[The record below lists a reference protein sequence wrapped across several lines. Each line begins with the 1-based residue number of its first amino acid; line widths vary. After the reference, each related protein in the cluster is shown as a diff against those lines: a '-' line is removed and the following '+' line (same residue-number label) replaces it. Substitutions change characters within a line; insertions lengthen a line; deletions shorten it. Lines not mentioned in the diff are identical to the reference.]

1 MQLAI
6 IWPQPFRHSGIIA
19 LRKLSLLLF
28 TVFFMIAGAAAW
40 GQENGAIDPER
51 AIDDHEIDARIEAI
65 FDEMG
70 GMNTVFVTVRS
81 GVVTLRGKV
90 REAALAEQAEAIAG
104 RVTGVVAVK
113 NEIEEV
119 TSLSLRLEPVYE
131 RLTKRAV
138 QTVAYI
144 PLLAVALVVWA
155 LIYAAGWY
163 CAGRDWPWNRI
174 APNSFIASL
183 LRQLVRLVFF
193 IGGAVMALD
202 ILGASALL
210 GTILGAAGI
219 VGLAIGFAVRDTV
232 ENYIASILLSVRQPF
247 SPKDYI
253 SIENYEGFVISLT
266 SRATILIDPDGN
278 HIRIPNAT
286 VFKSNIT
293 NYSRNPQRRFLFNIG
308 IAPESNSDKA
318 LELALAKI
326 RSLDFVLDD
335 PGPDGWIDEIGDS
348 TIKLK
353 LTGWIDQN
361 KTSFLKARSE
371 SMRLVKL
378 ELEANGIPLPEPT
391 YRLRIEGEGA
401 AAMSPKSGQPAAP
414 ETVPPEPEETTVA
427 NDTTPDQAVTR
438 KIEEERSHA
447 SKGDLLSEVPP
458 DDLNG

>member
-1 MQLAI
+1 MK
-6 IWPQPFRHSGIIA
+6 
-19 LRKLSLLLF
+19 KLPLLF
-28 TVFFMIAGAAAW
+28 FAVLFMIAGPTAW
-40 GQENGAIDPER
+40 GQENGTIDTEH
-51 AIDDHEIDARIEAI
+51 AIDDREIDARIEAI

-70 GMNTVFVTVRS
+70 GLQTVFVTVRS

-104 RVTGVVAVK
+104 RVAGVVAVK

-131 RLTKRAV
+131 RLRKRAV

-144 PLLAVALVVWA
+144 PLVAVALVVWV

-163 CAGRDWPWNRI
+163 VARRDWPWSRI

-183 LRQLVRLVFF
+183 LRQLVRLIFF
-193 IGGAVMALD
+193 IAGAVMALD

-253 SIENYEGFVISLT
+253 AIETYEGFVISLT

-293 NYSRNPQRRFLFNIG
+293 NYSRNPQRRFLFQIG
-308 IAPESNSDKA
+308 IAPESNSDRA
-318 LELALAKI
+318 LELALQKI
-326 RSLDFVLDD
+326 SSLDFVLAD

-348 TIKLK
+348 TIKLT

-361 KTSFLKARSE
+361 RTSFLKARSE

-378 ELEANGIPLPEPT
+378 ELEAHGIPLPEPT
-391 YRLRIEGEGA
+391 YRLRIEGESA
-401 AAMSPKSGQPAAP
+401 AALSGKPSREHAAP
-414 ETVPPEPEETTVA
+414 EKAPAEPEETTIA
-427 NDTTPDQAVTR
+427 NDTRPDQAVSR

-447 SKGDLLSEVPP
+447 SKGDLLSEVSPEN
-458 DDLNG
+458 LNG

>member
-1 MQLAI
+1 MK
-6 IWPQPFRHSGIIA
+6 
-19 LRKLSLLLF
+19 KLPLLF
-28 TVFFMIAGAAAW
+28 FAIFFLIAGAAAW
-40 GQENGAIDPER
+40 AQENGAIDPEH

-70 GMNTVFVTVRS
+70 GMQTVFVTVRS

-131 RLTKRAV
+131 RLTRRAV
-138 QTVAYI
+138 QTIAYI
-144 PLLAVALVVWA
+144 PLLAVAIVVWA

-193 IGGAVMALD
+193 IAGAVMALD

-253 SIENYEGFVISLT
+253 AIESYEGFVISLT

-293 NYSRNPQRRFLFNIG
+293 NYSRNPQRRFLFQIG
-308 IAPESNSDKA
+308 IAPESNSDRA

-326 RSLDFVLDD
+326 RSLDFVLAD

-348 TIKLK
+348 TIKLT

-361 KTSFLKARSE
+361 QTSFLKARSE

-378 ELEANGIPLPEPT
+378 ELEAHGIPLPEPT
-391 YRLRIEGEGA
+391 YRLRIEGEGGTA
-401 AAMSPKSGQPAAP
+401 VPPRSGKAAAP
-414 ETVPPEPEETTVA
+414 EKAPAEPEETTVA
-427 NDTTPDQAVTR
+427 NDTRPDQAVTR

-447 SKGDLLSEVPP
+447 SKGDLLSEVAP

>member
-1 MQLAI
+1 MK
-6 IWPQPFRHSGIIA
+6 
-19 LRKLSLLLF
+19 KLTLLFF
-28 TVFFMIAGAAAW
+28 TVFFLTAGAAAW
-40 GQENGAIDPER
+40 GQENGTIDPEH
-51 AIDDHEIDARIEAI
+51 AIDDHEIDMRIEAI

-70 GMNTVFVTVRS
+70 GLNTVFVTVRS

-163 CAGRDWPWNRI
+163 CARRDWPWNRI

-183 LRQLVRLVFF
+183 LRQLVRLAFF
-193 IGGAVMALD
+193 IAGAVMALD

-253 SIENYEGFVISLT
+253 AIESYEGFVISLT

-293 NYSRNPQRRFLFNIG
+293 NYSRNPQRRFLFKIG
-308 IAPESNSDKA
+308 IDPESNSDRA

-326 RSLDFVLDD
+326 RSLDFVLAD

-348 TIKLK
+348 TITLT

-361 KTSFLKARSE
+361 QTSFLKARSE

-378 ELEANGIPLPEPT
+378 ELEAHGISLPEPT

-401 AAMSPKSGQPAAP
+401 SVVAPKSGQPAAP
-414 ETVPPEPEETTVA
+414 EKAPEEPEETTIA
-427 NDTTPDQAVTR
+427 NDTRPDQAVSR

-447 SKGDLLSEVPP
+447 SKGDLLSEVSP
-458 DDLNG
+458 DELNG

>member
-1 MQLAI
+1 LK
-6 IWPQPFRHSGIIA
+6 
-19 LRKLSLLLF
+19 KLPSLIFVAFFLF
-28 TVFFMIAGAAAW
+28 AGAIAH
-40 GQENGAIDPER
+40 GQENGAIDSSGT
-51 AIDDHEIDARIEAI
+51 IDDHEIDARIEAI
-65 FDEMG
+65 FDQMDG
-70 GMNTVFVTVRS
+70 LNTVFVTVRS

-90 REAALAEQAEAIAG
+90 REAVLAEQAGAIAG

-131 RLTKRAV
+131 RLAKRAIQAV
-138 QTVAYI
+138 SYI
-144 PLLAVALVVWA
+144 PLVAVALIVWA
-155 LIYAAGWY
+155 AIFMAGWFI
-163 CAGRDWPWNRI
+163 ARRDWPWSRI
-174 APNSFIASL
+174 APNSFIAEL
-183 LRQLVRLVFF
+183 MRQLVRLAFF
-193 IGGAVMALD
+193 VAGAVMALD

-293 NYSRNPQRRFLFNIG
+293 NYSRNPQRRFLFRLG
-308 IAPESNSDKA
+308 IAPDSNSDRA
-318 LELALAKI
+318 IDLALAKI
-326 RSLDFVLDD
+326 RSLDFALAD
-335 PGPDGWIDEIGDS
+335 PGPDGWIEEIGDS
-348 TIKLK
+348 TIQLT

-361 KTSFLKARSE
+361 ETSFLKARSE

-378 ELEANGIPLPEPT
+378 ELEAHGIALPEPT
-391 YRLRIEGEGA
+391 YRVLIEGQGGISA
-401 AAMSPKSGQPAAP
+401 PARPGKPAAP
-414 ETVPPEPEETTVA
+414 EEAPATPAESTVA
-427 NDTTPDQAVTR
+427 SDTRPDQAVTR
-438 KIEEERSHA
+438 KIDEERSHA
-447 SKGDLLSEVPP
+447 AKGDLLSEMDPA
-458 DDLNG
+458 DLNG

>member
-1 MQLAI
+1 MK
-6 IWPQPFRHSGIIA
+6 
-19 LRKLSLLLF
+19 KLSVLIF
-28 TVFFMIAGAAAW
+28 AVFFALAGAVAW

-65 FDEMG
+65 FDEMDG
-70 GMNTVFVTVRS
+70 LHTVFVTVRS

-90 REAALAEQAEAIAG
+90 REAALAEQAAAIAG
-104 RVTGVVAVK
+104 RVNGVVAVK

-144 PLLAVALVVWA
+144 PLLAVAIVVWA
-155 LIYAAGWY
+155 IIFASGWY
-163 CAGRDWPWNRI
+163 CARRDWPWDRI
-174 APNSFIASL
+174 APNSFIAEL
-183 LRQLVRLVFF
+183 LRQLVRLAFF
-193 IGGAVMALD
+193 IAGAVMALD

-253 SIENYEGFVISLT
+253 AIESYEGFVISLT

-278 HIRIPNAT
+278 HIRIPNST

-293 NYSRNPQRRFLFNIG
+293 NYSRNPQRRFLFRIG

-318 LELALAKI
+318 LDFALAKI
-326 RSLDFVLDD
+326 SSLDFVLAD
-335 PGPDGWIDEIGDS
+335 PGPDGWIEEIGDS
-348 TIKLK
+348 TIKLT

-361 KTSFLKARSE
+361 ETSFLKARSE

-378 ELEANGIPLPEPT
+378 ELEANGIALPEPT
-391 YRLRIEGEGA
+391 YRLRIEGEGPA
-401 AAMSPKSGQPAAP
+401 GVSPKAAEPARPEKAP
-414 ETVPPEPEETTVA
+414 AEVAETTVA
-427 NDTTPDQAVTR
+427 NDTRPDQAVTR

-447 SKGDLLSEVPP
+447 SKGDLLSEVAP

>member
-1 MQLAI
+1 MK
-6 IWPQPFRHSGIIA
+6 
-19 LRKLSLLLF
+19 KLTLLF
-28 TVFFMIAGAAAW
+28 FAVFFLIAGATAW
-40 GQENGAIDPER
+40 GQENGTIDTEH
-51 AIDDHEIDARIEAI
+51 AIDDREIDARIEAI

-70 GMNTVFVTVRS
+70 GLQTVFVTVRS

-104 RVTGVVAVK
+104 RVAGVVAVK

-131 RLTKRAV
+131 RLRKRAV

-144 PLLAVALVVWA
+144 PLVAVALAVWA
-155 LIYAAGWY
+155 LIYATGWY
-163 CAGRDWPWNRI
+163 VARRDWPWSRI
-174 APNSFIASL
+174 APNSFIAGL
-183 LRQLVRLVFF
+183 LRQLVRLIFF

-253 SIENYEGFVISLT
+253 AIESYEGFVISLT

-293 NYSRNPQRRFLFNIG
+293 NYSRNPQRRFLFKVG
-308 IAPESNSDKA
+308 IDPESNSDRA
-318 LELALAKI
+318 LDLALSKI
-326 RSLDFVLDD
+326 RSLDFVLAD

-348 TIKLK
+348 TINLT

-361 KTSFLKARSE
+361 QTSFLKARSE

-378 ELEANGIPLPEPT
+378 ELETNGITLPEPT

-401 AAMSPKSGQPAAP
+401 ALVPAKSGRPAAP
-414 ETVPPEPEETTVA
+414 VKAPAEPEETTIA
-427 NDTTPDQAVTR
+427 NDTRHDQAVTR
-438 KIEEERSHA
+438 KIDEERSHA
-447 SKGDLLSEVPP
+447 SKGDLLSEVSP